1 MRAEPGCDGAPG
13 TFLGLRARNEGLRT
27 PRSSHDE
34 SSGSRR
40 FVNSHGH
47 WERNRAWDD
56 NCSYANHE
64 SLTLRAELNH
74 EAAWQIAAYTSPG
87 GALVWEVSA
96 TTIAPVALVR
106 GLLEN
111 AADHLGPAPPDPGTL
126 DKHVTRATSSLIE
139 ADWRQRTDSR
149 WITWTAWGHATTD
162 QSAWAGQRAARCP
175 PGPHLDPALA
185 STTRAAGSRSAT
197 SMVAPTPP
205 LATEGDSPTGPFE
218 SLASRHGGPDSAG
231 PLAGTATRRLRGPP
245 R

>member
-1 MRAEPGCDGAPG
+1 MM
-13 TFLGLRARNEGLRT
+13 
-27 PRSSHDE
+27 
-34 SSGSRR
+34 SRR
-40 FVNSHGH
+40 DHVEFVNSHGH

-74 EAAWQIAAYTSPG
+74 EAAWQIAAYTSPV

-111 AADHLGPAPPDPGTL
+111 AADHLGPAPPDPGTF
-126 DKHVTRATSSLIE
+126 DKRVTRATSSLIE

-162 QSAWAGQRAARCP
+162 QSAWAIGLSANVPPDALQDLTLTLPWRPQPARPGHGQP
-175 PGPHLDPALA
+175 PP
-185 STTRAAGSRSAT
+185 
-197 SMVAPTPP
+197 
-205 LATEGDSPTGPFE
+205 
-218 SLASRHGGPDSAG
+218 
-231 PLAGTATRRLRGPP
+231 
-245 R
+245 